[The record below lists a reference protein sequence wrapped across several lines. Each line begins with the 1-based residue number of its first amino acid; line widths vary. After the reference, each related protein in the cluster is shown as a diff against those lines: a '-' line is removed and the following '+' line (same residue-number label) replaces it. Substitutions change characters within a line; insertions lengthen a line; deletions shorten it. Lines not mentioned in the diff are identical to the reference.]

1 MPLRVAM
8 HGAAVQPIDLPLFP
22 LHQGHARDRE
32 DLRLLFEL
40 TAVVATCGAATGA
53 LLGSAALLRR
63 EFLTSIPLVVA
74 AATLAAAVVGFR
86 WLGRRLAARS
96 AESPFTRVLRVRP
109 HDVVAVG
116 HVVRHVAYATYGGP
130 RSGDEYAVRIVL
142 SDGARL
148 EAGDTAL
155 GTVAAVIRESLARRG
170 VALSRQHE
178 LFPRGTVRA

>member
-1 MPLRVAM
+1 M
-8 HGAAVQPIDLPLFP
+8 HLAAVQPIELPLFP

-40 TAVVATCGAATGA
+40 TAVAATCGAAAGA

-63 EFLTSIPLVVA
+63 EFLTSVPLVIA

-86 WLGRRLAARS
+86 WLGRRLAARTGETPL
-96 AESPFTRVLRVRP
+96 ARVLRVRP

-130 RSGDEYAVRIVL
+130 RAGDEYAVRIVL
-142 SDGARL
+142 SDGAQL

-155 GTVAAVIRESLARRG
+155 GTIAAVIRESLARRG
-170 VALSRQHE
+170 VALTRQHE

>member
-1 MPLRVAM
+1 M
-8 HGAAVQPIDLPLFP
+8 QPIELPLFP

-40 TAVVATCGAATGA
+40 TAVVATCGAVAGA

-63 EFLTSIPLVVA
+63 EFFTSVPLVVA
-74 AATLAAAVVGFR
+74 AATLAAAVLGFR

-96 AESPFTRVLRVRP
+96 AETPLARVLRVRP

-142 SDGARL
+142 SDGAQL

-155 GTVAAVIRESLARRG
+155 GTVAAVIREALARRG
-170 VALSRQHE
+170 VALTRQGE